1 MDGFG
6 SSVYNSQS
14 FFSDYFGNGFYV
26 NLEFDFASLSGL
38 AFHRELVQSRRL
50 AQRDHLSPETAL
62 MQVLTQ
68 SAGDK
73 GLTVLLD
80 QRRQQKLRQAEI
92 KNEKRHLAQQKFQ
105 QKIASRVVPSS
116 SWCGWFDG
124 SARPNPG
131 ACAIGVVLQA
141 PDGQQWTLSRA
152 IGYGTSSTAEYQALT
167 ALLELAI
174 SHGSCDIHIYGD
186 SRVVIDDLYAH
197 TSSGTSSYLAQSVP
211 SLVSTLAPM
220 RSAALAL
227 MEQIA
232 GVHLHWIPRAR
243 NQQADALAQRGFA
256 INP

>member
-1 MDGFG
+1 M
-6 SSVYNSQS
+6 
-14 FFSDYFGNGFYV
+14 
-26 NLEFDFASLSGL
+26 NLEFDFASISAL

-50 AQRDHLSPETAL
+50 AQRDHLSPDAAL
-62 MQVLTQ
+62 LQVLSQ
-68 SAGDK
+68 SAGDS

-80 QRRQQKLRQAEI
+80 LRRQQKLRQAEI

-105 QKIASRVVPSS
+105 QKIASRAAPIS

-131 ACAIGVVLQA
+131 ACAIGAVLLA

-152 IGYGTSSTAEYQALT
+152 IGYGTSSTAEYQALI

-197 TSSGTSSYLAQSVP
+197 TSSGTRSYVDQFAPTS
-211 SLVSTLAPM
+211 LAPM
-220 RSAALAL
+220 RSAAMAL
-227 MEQIA
+227 MEQMT

-243 NQQADALAQRGFA
+243 NQQADALAQHGFA
-256 INP
+256 MNP